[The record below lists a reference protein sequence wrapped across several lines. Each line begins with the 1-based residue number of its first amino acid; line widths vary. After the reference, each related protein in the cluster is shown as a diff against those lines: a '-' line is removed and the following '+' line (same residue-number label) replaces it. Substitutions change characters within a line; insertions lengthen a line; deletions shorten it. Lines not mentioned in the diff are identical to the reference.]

1 MEQEMIRRLLAREEA
16 GMADL
21 LLHYGPLM
29 RYIIAPILPN
39 PQDRE
44 DCLSEVT
51 LRVWEKIEQY
61 DRKRGSWNAW
71 LTAITRNTAL
81 NHARKTLG
89 SSAEELPEDT
99 PAAGHTPEEAV
110 LQRERQ
116 EAVRD
121 ALERLPYRDRILFYR
136 KYYYMQ
142 PTAQIAAFA
151 KGHTPYPRWCWVFS
165 PLVGGLAAQALGFL
179 GNLPALNAIA
189 CGWLAVGCLW
199 MFGGLLCLCGKA
211 R

>member
-51 LRVWEKIEQY
+51 LRIWEKIDQF
-61 DRKRGSWNAW
+61 DPRRGSWNAW

-81 NHARKTLG
+81 NHARKALG

-99 PAAGHTPEEAV
+99 PAAGHTPRRRCCKGSGRRPCGMPWSA
-110 LQRERQ
+110 
-116 EAVRD
+116 
-121 ALERLPYRDRILFYR
+121 F
-136 KYYYMQ
+136 
-142 PTAQIAAFA
+142 PTGIGSCF
-151 KGHTPYPRWCWVFS
+151 TENTITCSPRRRS
-165 PLVGGLAAQALGFL
+165 PPSWA
-179 GNLPALNAIA
+179 
-189 CGWLAVGCLW
+189 
-199 MFGGLLCLCGKA
+199 
-211 R
+211 

>member
-1 MEQEMIRRLLAREEA
+1 MEQEMIRRLLAREET

-51 LRVWEKIEQY
+51 LRIWEKIDQF
-61 DRKRGSWNAW
+61 DPRRGSWNAW

-81 NHARKTLG
+81 NHARKALG

-142 PTAQIAAFA
+142 PTVQIAAELGMTERA
-151 KGHTPYPRWCWVFS
+151 VEGKLYRLKKQLRKMLGGEGH
-165 PLVGGLAAQALGFL
+165 AQ
-179 GNLPALNAIA
+179 
-189 CGWLAVGCLW
+189 
-199 MFGGLLCLCGKA
+199 
-211 R
+211 

>member
-1 MEQEMIRRLLAREEA
+1 
-16 GMADL
+16 MADL

-81 NHARKTLG
+81 NHARKALG

-116 EAVRD
+116 EGRAGCPG
-121 ALERLPYRDRILFYR
+121 APSLPGPGSCFTENTI
-136 KYYYMQ
+136 
-142 PTAQIAAFA
+142 TCS
-151 KGHTPYPRWCWVFS
+151 PRRRS
-165 PLVGGLAAQALGFL
+165 PPSWA
-179 GNLPALNAIA
+179 
-189 CGWLAVGCLW
+189 
-199 MFGGLLCLCGKA
+199 
-211 R
+211 